1 MAIYEKNYVM
11 AYSNTIKK
19 IGFGTFL
26 LFLTLGFL
34 ISCENNSSKNTNAA
48 AKLVLEKAE
57 KNLNNHPDSTLI
69 LTSVVLKNAS
79 KNAIQDKEQLAL
91 FQLRERA
98 FASLKQTDS
107 LHATGEKIREVASR
121 IPDSLAIA
129 ESLVTLFG
137 DIDYNYL
144 NTAKKYIPGS
154 IRLLEKN
161 KKYYEQGMVTA
172 LNGLILSNEGDFMKS
187 ENYFLKALK
196 IFEAIDSLKA
206 VGKVYN
212 SLGINF
218 ADAKILDKS
227 TFYYRKALKIAEI
240 RKDSA
245 RQASILLNIGVN
257 VKTTNPEYAIRI
269 YNRALKLRPK
279 NNGEIFRMKIEYN
292 LANIYFDQ
300 HNFNKA
306 EAIYKKILAIS
317 TKTNYQTGIVMASAG
332 LGNIYSAKK
341 QFPLAIIRYKSALK
355 TLKATNENNVIVVM
369 LPDLIE
375 AYKNAGDIKNA
386 LYYSDELLK
395 LTNTMFAHEK
405 TKSILE
411 LEKKYQT
418 EKKEIEIK
426 NLGTISNLRLFML
439 YGLSFFVIILFFV
452 LKKQKKLYREKQH
465 SYALLMQQYKSERLE
480 KFGKRENVLVDPST
494 VAEVLTKD
502 DQCLFA
508 KLTEYYE
515 NEKPYLNSKL
525 KASEIARIL
534 QVPQRTISAILKV
547 NGYSSFN
554 NFNNK
559 YRIEE
564 AKIIFEDP
572 NSEILKMEVIASQA
586 GFGSK
591 QSFYSAFEEYTGLNP
606 GFYRAEILK

>member
-1 MAIYEKNYVM
+1 MKNNFPHCFRI
-11 AYSNTIKK
+11 SFI
-19 IGFGTFL
+19 L
-26 LFLTLGFL
+26 LIFSVA
-34 ISCENNSSKNTNAA
+34 ISCDFITNRDASTDKLLVKASNNLK
-48 AKLVLEKAE
+48 K
-57 KNLNNHPDSTLI
+57 HPDSTLKIVDKI
-69 LTSVVLKNAS
+69 LVLS
-79 KNAIQDKEQLAL
+79 TKNAIDDEKQLAL
-91 FQLRERA
+91 YQLKQRA
-98 FASLKQTDS
+98 FLKLQKMDS
-107 LHATGEKIREVASR
+107 VHVTGEKIREIASR

-129 ESLVTLFG
+129 ESLIPLFG
-137 DIDYNYL
+137 DVDYNYL
-144 NTAKKYIPGS
+144 KTAKKYIPGAIHS
-154 IRLLEKN
+154 FEKN

-172 LNGLILSNEGDFMKS
+172 LNGMVLGNEGDFMKS
-187 ENYFLKALK
+187 QDYFLKALK
-196 IFEAIDSLKA
+196 IFEALDSLKA

-218 ADAKILDKS
+218 ASAKILDKS
-227 TFYYRKALKIAEI
+227 TFYYHKALRIAEI

-245 RQASILLNIGVN
+245 RQASVLLNIGIN
-257 VKTTNPEYAIRI
+257 VKTTNPEQAIRI
-269 YNRALKLRPK
+269 YNRAIELRPK
-279 NNGEIFRMKIEYN
+279 NNGEIFRMKVEYN
-292 LANIYFDQ
+292 LANIYYDQ
-300 HNFNKA
+300 QNFNKA

-317 TKTNYQTGIVMASAG
+317 TKTNYQTGIVMTSAG
-332 LGNIYSAKK
+332 LGNIYSAKN
-341 QFPLAIIRYKSALK
+341 QFPLAISYYKSALE
-355 TLKATNENNVIVVM
+355 TLKATNQNNVIVEL
-369 LPDLIE
+369 LPDIVE
-375 AYKNAGDIKNA
+375 VYKKAGDIKNA

-395 LTNTMFAHEK
+395 LTNAMFALEK
-405 TKSILE
+405 TKSTLE

-426 NLGTISNLRLFML
+426 NLGAISNLRLFML

-452 LKKQKKLYREKQH
+452 LRKQKKLYREKQH
-465 SYALLMQQYKSERLE
+465 SYALLMQQYKLERLE
-480 KFGKRENVLVDPST
+480 KSDKKDTILVDTST
-494 VAEVLTKD
+494 TAAAVTKE

-534 QVPQRTISAILKV
+534 QVPQRNISAILKV

-564 AKIIFEDP
+564 AKKIFEDP
-572 NSEILKMEVIASQA
+572 NSEILKMEVIASQS